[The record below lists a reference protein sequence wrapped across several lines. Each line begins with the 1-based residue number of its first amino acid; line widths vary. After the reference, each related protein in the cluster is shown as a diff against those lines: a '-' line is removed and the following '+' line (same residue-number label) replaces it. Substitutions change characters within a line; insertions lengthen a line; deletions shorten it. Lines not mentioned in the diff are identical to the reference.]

1 MIERGDGDD
10 ATKAGQRHNLMQ
22 MIGYAEDELECRRK
36 MLLGECQCCLRRR
49 HVLSLSLAPLH
60 PHLHPPLPRTTGHF
74 KEHFTKQMCKGTCD
88 NCRRGATSEEHDV
101 SAHAKAALRL
111 VHEARTRLTLTMV
124 ADTLKGSTRAE
135 LAKKRLTTR
144 CDASLDTAASCACA
158 LHHASPPRSSLPL
171 QTTRATARAPSSRR
185 RRSSGSSRR

>member
-36 MLLGECQCCLRRR
+36 MLLG
-49 HVLSLSLAPLH
+49 
-60 PHLHPPLPRTTGHF
+60 HF

-88 NCRRGATSEEHDV
+88 NCRRGATSEERDV

-124 ADTLKGSTRAE
+124 ADTLRFVVLLVWIILSFSFFFWTLYREHYAFPSDPAGLLRAGCFNPADAFE
-135 LAKKRLTTR
+135 DFR
-144 CDASLDTAASCACA
+144 CVGL
-158 LHHASPPRSSLPL
+158 R
-171 QTTRATARAPSSRR
+171 
-185 RRSSGSSRR
+185 

>member
-36 MLLGECQCCLRRR
+36 MLLGECQCCLR
-49 HVLSLSLAPLH
+49 HH
-60 PHLHPPLPRTTGHF
+60 THLHHHHLHCSPPTTGHF

-88 NCRRGATSEEHDV
+88 NCRRGATSEERDV

-135 LAKKRLTTR
+135 LAKKRLTGTMGR
-144 CDASLDTAASCACA
+144 VSE
-158 LHHASPPRSSLPL
+158 H
-171 QTTRATARAPSSRR
+171 
-185 RRSSGSSRR
+185 SG

>member
-36 MLLGECQCCLRRR
+36 MLLG
-49 HVLSLSLAPLH
+49 
-60 PHLHPPLPRTTGHF
+60 HF

-88 NCRRGATSEEHDV
+88 NCRRGATSEQRDV

-135 LAKKRLTTR
+135 LAKKRLTGTMGR
-144 CDASLDTAASCACA
+144 VSEHSGQPA
-158 LHHASPPRSSLPL
+158 HGPRLSSSRSSSLPL
-171 QTTRATARAPSSRR
+171 QTTLSLIHI
-185 RRSSGSSRR
+185 